1 MWRPRALAVSTLRHV
16 NCFESLRDVSHR
28 EASGR
33 LLADGWNVCGL
44 GDWATVWRSP
54 DGALVARVS
63 PFEPAYEVF
72 VELCRT
78 LDGHPLLPRIDF
90 DAPLAGGG
98 RLSVMEFLMPVE
110 PAVADAVVARWAAAA
125 EDDPITV
132 VRREAERLDA
142 EAARSIPF
150 WGGLDHNPGNVLQNA
165 AGEPKLVDLFY
176 AAGLKIYQVLR
187 DDPTRIAEAFPSDRR
202 RFVCDIAALARM
214 SSPDEL
220 AALRA
225 AADSLY

>member
-1 MWRPRALAVSTLRHV
+1 MNW
-16 NCFESLRDVSHR
+16 FESLRDLSHR
-28 EASGR
+28 EAAGR

-78 LDGHPLLPRIDF
+78 LDGHPLLPRIEF
-90 DAPLAGGG
+90 DAPLMGGG
-98 RLSVMEFLMPVE
+98 RLTVMEFLMPVE
-110 PAVADAVVARWAAAA
+110 PAVADAVVVRWAAAA
-125 EDDPITV
+125 DGDPITV
-132 VRREAERLDA
+132 IRREAERLDA
-142 EAARSIPF
+142 EAGRSIPF
-150 WGGLDHNPGNVLQNA
+150 WGGLDHNPGNVLQNP

-176 AAGLKIYQVLR
+176 AAGLEIYRVLR
-187 DDPTRIAEAFPSDRR
+187 DDPARIAEAVPADRR
-202 RFVCDIAALARM
+202 RFICDIAALARL

-225 AADSLY
+225 AADSLD